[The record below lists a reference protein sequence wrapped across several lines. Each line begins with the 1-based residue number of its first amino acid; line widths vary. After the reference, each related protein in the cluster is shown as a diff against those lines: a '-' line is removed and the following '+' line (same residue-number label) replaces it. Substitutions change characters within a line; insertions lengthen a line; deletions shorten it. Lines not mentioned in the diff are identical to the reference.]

1 MTLKTLSRLT
11 SILSQ
16 LETFKVRELAITTLV
31 LSSSVKIFRLGM
43 LTVGQLPMTITT
55 MSQFTVILFQLDT
68 NEVRQLAVTE

>member
-1 MTLKTLSRLT
+1 MTLKTLSRIT

-16 LETFKVRELAITTLV
+16 LETFKVRELAITTLI
-31 LSSSVKIFRLGM
+31 LSSVRLGM
-43 LTVGQLPMTITT
+43 LPVGQLPMTITT